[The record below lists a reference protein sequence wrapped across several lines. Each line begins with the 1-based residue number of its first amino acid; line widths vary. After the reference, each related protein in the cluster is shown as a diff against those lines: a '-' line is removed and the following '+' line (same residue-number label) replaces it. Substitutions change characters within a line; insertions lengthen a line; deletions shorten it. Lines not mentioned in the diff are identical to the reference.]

1 MRVQFECL
9 FKDPT
14 RDVAYVKVETETTF
28 QVSFWKHE
36 ESDLSRYSAYQPA
49 ITCSK
54 LIIETLEEGVK
65 YVLDVKYVLVHTY
78 GYAYYL
84 IKKRIGQ

>member
-1 MRVQFECL
+1 MWKLRQRLLFRFPFGNIKKVICL
-9 FKDPT
+9 DIALT
-14 RDVAYVKVETETTF
+14 
-28 QVSFWKHE
+28 
-36 ESDLSRYSAYQPA
+36 QPA

-54 LIIETLEEGVK
+54 LIIETVEEGVK